1 MTDLATLVVK
11 LEAETSQYQ
20 AQLSSATKQLQG
32 FQTSV
37 AEFAE
42 DLVKKFAAA
51 FTVDAVAEFIAN
63 AIESAAALE
72 RLSKESGVAVEE
84 LSALA
89 AVFAQSGVGQ
99 DEMASSLKKLNQAI
113 SDAAG
118 NASSKAAFAFQAL
131 GISVTNSSGSLK
143 TAGQLL
149 PEIADAYAKLADGPN
164 KVRINT
170 DLLGKSALALIP
182 TLDQGAQGLDD
193 LQAAAIASGAA
204 LSGELAEAA
213 ETLEKKFIALK
224 QSVTGSLSTQALE
237 ELLPT
242 LTALVDGMKD
252 IGASAAPTNAALAVL
267 NGVLKSLGA
276 FALDLQGDF
285 KQLGNALSG
294 IEDAA
299 IAAGTGIKNALGE
312 VFNFDDDGS
321 VTALIAAGKKILG
334 IYQDTAAQ
342 AQSINRAN
350 NDAINNLYAAGGKK
364 QIDLT
369 AEIAATIKSTLA
381 HAFDGLNEASSQG
394 VSPILLQQLD
404 VGQKKVTDFAAALKV
419 QAESFDKGTAA
430 QTAYKLS
437 TGSMG
442 DAVAA
447 ARKAIVDLGNSTAP
461 GADAVRK
468 FAQETITAA
477 DNAQKWSAQLQAKID
492 TKAVTEYTDKLQDQV
507 IKLGQGD
514 VAAIDFAT
522 TVGKLGLALKN
533 ASDNGDAARAHI
545 HDLAVELANDKDKTA
560 LFAVD
565 QQILTLGEH
574 LGAAEAAAFKFQNA
588 LLVKNIAATG
598 GATTDA
604 QLDALRKLSVTQD
617 EYNQLQEH
625 QASIVAAA
633 AVQEAAIN
641 KSVADNQTSQIDGQK
656 QINDLRATESQ
667 QLSAIFPKIAAYQ
680 IQQVDNLGKLKQAQA
695 DYNALQLQ
703 FARIQADEAQREQ
716 AINDAVRNGQE
727 SELSG
732 QADIAAA
739 RVNELAQLGD
749 VYTSMKAISDANAKD
764 LPALVDRTNAANASL
779 KTLAASTNE
788 LANKLRTDF
797 VNDAGDAFASFV
809 TGTQTAAQAA
819 HQFLTSFETEI
830 IKLATSKALESLLG
844 SVGQGGGGGL
854 FGALAGLL
862 GGGGNGLSSA
872 ANASIAATGSA
883 GVDDSL
889 AVLAG
894 GLASGGPAMAGM
906 SYTVGEHGAEEF
918 IPDTNG
924 TIVPN
929 GKMSKGITVHNHFTI
944 AAPTGTVSRQTQAQI
959 AASVGDGISRAQRR
973 DR

>member
-1 MTDLATLVVK
+1 MTLR

-20 AQLSSATKQLQG
+20 QNLAAATKQLQG

-42 DLVKKFAAA
+42 DLAKKFAAA
-51 FTVDAVAEFIAN
+51 FTVDKIGEFIEN

-131 GISVTNSSGSLK
+131 GISVTNSNGSLK
-143 TAGQLL
+143 SAGQLL
-149 PEIADAYAKLADGPN
+149 PEIADAYSKLADGPN

-204 LSGELAEAA
+204 LSGDLAEAA
-213 ETLEKKFIALK
+213 ENLEKKFIALK

-242 LTALVDGMKD
+242 LTALVDGMEKV
-252 IGASAAPTNAALAVL
+252 GASATPTNFALAIL
-267 NGVLKSLGA
+267 NGVLKDLGA
-276 FALDLQGDF
+276 FALDVQGDF
-285 KQLGNALSG
+285 KQLGNVLSG
-294 IEDAA
+294 IKDAA
-299 IAAGTGIKNALGE
+299 IAAAGGIKTALGE
-312 VFNFDDDGS
+312 AFNFDDDGS
-321 VTALIAAGKKILG
+321 VNALSAAGKKILG
-334 IYQDTAAQ
+334 IYQDTASQ
-342 AQSINRAN
+342 AQSINKAN

-364 QIDLT
+364 LIDVT
-369 AEIAATIKSTLA
+369 AEIAAAIKENLA
-381 HAFDGLNEASSQG
+381 HVFDGLNDAFSQG
-394 VSPILLQQLD
+394 VSPVLLQQLD
-404 VGQKKVTDFAAALKV
+404 AGQKKVTDFAAALKV
-419 QAESFDKGTAA
+419 QAESFNQGAAA
-430 QTAYKLS
+430 QTAFKLS
-437 TGSMG
+437 TGALG
-442 DAVAA
+442 DAVTA
-447 ARKAIVDLGNSTAP
+447 ARKAIADLGNSTAP

-468 FAQETITAA
+468 FAQETLTAA
-477 DNAQKWSAQLQAKID
+477 DNAQKWSAQLQKEID
-492 TKAVTEYTDKLQDQV
+492 TKTVTDYTDKLQDQV
-507 IKLGQGD
+507 IKLGQSE
-514 VAAIDFAT
+514 VAAIDFAAAT
-522 TVGKLGLALKN
+522 GKLGDALSR
-533 ASDNGDAARAHI
+533 AGAAGDIARGHI

-588 LLVKNIAATG
+588 LLIKNIAATG

-617 EYNQLQEH
+617 EYNQLQEQ
-625 QASIVAAA
+625 QATIAAA
-633 AVQEAAIN
+633 AAAQETAIN
-641 KSVADNQTSQIDGQK
+641 KSVEDHQTSAISGQK
-656 QINDLRATESQ
+656 QINDMRAVESD
-667 QLSAIFPKIAAYQ
+667 QLSAIFPRIAAYQ

-695 DYNALQLQ
+695 DYNARQLQ
-703 FARIQADEAQREQ
+703 FSRIQTDEAQHEQ

-727 SELSG
+727 SELQG

-739 RVNELAQLGD
+739 RANELVQLGD

-844 SVGQGGGGGL
+844 SVGESGGGGL

-862 GGGGNGLSSA
+862 SNGGTASVAAKTISPATQSGIDDILAFGGG
-872 ANASIAATGSA
+872 
-883 GVDDSL
+883 V
-889 AVLAG
+889 
-894 GLASGGPAMAGM
+894 ASGGPVTAGT

-918 IPDTNG
+918 VPDTNG

-929 GKMSKGITVHNHFTI
+929 SKMSKGMTVIQNFSI
-944 AAPTGTVSRQTQAQI
+944 NAPTGTVSRQTQAQTM
-959 AASVGDGISRAQRR
+959 AAAGDGVSRAQRR
-973 DR
+973 NR